1 MGMKKQILLVAV
13 ESDVLESFPV
23 TLTLAGHRVDLAH
36 GGLQAIKQARDTS
49 PDLVVLD
56 TTLPDMDGATV
67 MEILHRLPSTCGIP
81 TLLLK
86 PRPHPLM
93 PVSLQTNGVCAS
105 LMQPLNPGELLLQVA
120 DALALCRR
128 VDVERLDSER
138 ERELAE
144 EAV

>member
-1 MGMKKQILLVAV
+1 MKKQILLVAV
-13 ESDVLESFPV
+13 ESDVLDSFPV
-23 TLTLAGHRVDLAH
+23 TLTLAGHQVNLAH

-56 TTLPDMDGATV
+56 TALPDMDGATV

-93 PVSLQTNGVCAS
+93 PQSLQTDGIRAGNIC
-105 LMQPLNPGELLLQVA
+105 PLNPGEMLLQVA
-120 DALALCRR
+120 GTLALCQ
-128 VDVERLDSER
+128 RLDLEKRDSER

-144 EAV
+144 AAV

>member
-1 MGMKKQILLVAV
+1 MKKQILLVAV
-13 ESDVLESFPV
+13 EKDVLDSFPV
-23 TLTLAGHRVDLAH
+23 TLTLAGHHVALAH
-36 GGLQAIKQARDTS
+36 AGLQAIKQARDTS

-56 TTLPDMDGATV
+56 TALPDMDGSTV

-93 PVSLQTNGVCAS
+93 PLSLQTNGACAG
-105 LMQPLNPGELLLQVA
+105 QARTFNPGEMLLQVA
-120 DALALCRR
+120 DALALCT
-128 VDVERLDSER
+128 RLDLESRDLER

-144 EAV
+144 TAV